1 MCSNDFFSL
10 DVEKIVILYKSSHF
24 PIYPRIYFDILRTR
38 WYLYSVLL
46 CWCLVWT
53 RNLAIWQIAKF
64 IFVRNKSEGEINNNK
79 DVAHLPPNPPPPGRH
94 THRTTKTCPTS
105 PSKSPYASGLWS
117 LRNERRGA
125 KPCSPSTPTPTR

>member
-24 PIYPRIYFDILRTR
+24 PIYPRIYFELDGTCILFCNCVGV
-38 WYLYSVLL
+38 WFGQFGKLQNSFL
-46 CWCLVWT
+46 C
-53 RNLAIWQIAKF
+53 A
-64 IFVRNKSEGEINNNK
+64 KSEGEINNNK
-79 DVAHLPPNPPPPGRH
+79 DVAHLPPTPPPPGRH